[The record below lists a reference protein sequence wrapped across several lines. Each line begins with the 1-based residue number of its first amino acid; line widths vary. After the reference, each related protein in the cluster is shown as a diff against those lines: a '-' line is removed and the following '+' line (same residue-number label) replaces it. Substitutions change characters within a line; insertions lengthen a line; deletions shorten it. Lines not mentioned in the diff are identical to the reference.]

1 MKIAVLS
8 DIHGNFQALE
18 SVMKDVEKNNCE
30 KVLCLGDLAMAGP
43 QPRAIIDYVKKHSER
58 EQPQTS
64 SMHRYNHVPRV
75 KTERHSNIAHRRI
88 VIAQKVNDILKHD
101 RTYKL
106 ANIMAQFQ
114 HCCQTKR

>member
-1 MKIAVLS
+1 
-8 DIHGNFQALE
+8 
-18 SVMKDVEKNNCE
+18 
-30 KVLCLGDLAMAGP
+30 
-43 QPRAIIDYVKKHSER
+43 
-58 EQPQTS
+58 
-64 SMHRYNHVPRV
+64 MHRYNHVPRV